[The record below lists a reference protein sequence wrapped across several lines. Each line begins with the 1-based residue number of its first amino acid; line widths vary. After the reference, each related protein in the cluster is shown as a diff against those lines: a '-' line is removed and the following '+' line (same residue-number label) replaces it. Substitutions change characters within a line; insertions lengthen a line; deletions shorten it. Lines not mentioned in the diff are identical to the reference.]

1 MAEEKELRVTYYL
14 KNDIECPVCEAVF
27 KKEELLSGGGR
38 LIAGSLTDELRRLY
52 EPNEKYG
59 KISPLNYTITVCPN
73 CLYATFPG
81 DFKKISSTHL
91 EIARLQAQ
99 KRMQMVMQT
108 FGSVDFQ
115 ENRADRMGAAS
126 YVLALNSYCF
136 FGKNS
141 SPTIKKAICALR
153 AAWLLGDLAEG
164 SEMEHEKQR
173 FYHVQGI
180 LYKKALLFYNHMMDI
195 MSSGEEVLDG
205 VQLGPDTDKD
215 WGYQGFLY
223 IFGML
228 NFRLGYLIEDIE
240 ARAMRYIETK
250 RVVSKLFG
258 SGKKSRSKP
267 SQILDM
273 SRDLYDNLSAYV
285 TQIEEELGKKFE

>member
-1 MAEEKELRVTYYL
+1 MADSKALRVTYYL
-14 KNDIECPVCEAVF
+14 KNDLECPVCEATF

-59 KISPLNYTITVCPN
+59 KISPLNYPITVCPE
-73 CLYATFPG
+73 CLFATMPK
-81 DFKKISSTHL
+81 DFKKISKDRL
-91 EIARLQAQ
+91 ETAKLQTE
-99 KRMQMVMQT
+99 KRMQMIMQT
-108 FGSVDFQ
+108 FGSVDFRD
-115 ENRADRMGAAS
+115 NRGDKAGAAS
-126 YVLALNSYCF
+126 YILAISSYSF
-136 FGKNS
+136 FDKS
-141 SPTIKKAICALR
+141 ASPTIKKALCALR
-153 AAWLLGDLAEG
+153 GAWLLGDLAEE
-164 SEMEHEKQR
+164 SEMEDEKEK
-173 FYHVQGI
+173 YYYVQGL

-228 NFRLGYLIEDIE
+228 NYRLGYLIEDIE

-250 RVVSKLFG
+250 RIVSKLFG
-258 SGKKSRSKP
+258 SGRKSKSKP

-273 SRDLYDNLSAYV
+273 SRDLYDNLGEYV
-285 TQIEEELGKKFE
+285 SQIEEELGKKFE